1 MRNIVFD
8 FDGTIADTSFAICE
22 AMERACIRHGA
33 EYVGD
38 KEFSTYIG
46 QDLNVCIAK
55 ATTQVLTK
63 EQIDGVARSYRETF
77 KFDLVKPFVGIVEV
91 LQECKANG
99 DKLSIASSRHI
110 DSLTEL
116 LEMNDLAKYF
126 EFVVSGD
133 QVENAKPN
141 PEMLYE
147 IADKYKCDAKE
158 LIFVGDTKWDMQM
171 AISSGATGLGVTWG
185 SHDSGLLR
193 DAGATFTFDSTEDL
207 QKHFATNC

>member
-1 MRNIVFD
+1 MSNIVFD

-63 EQIDGVARSYRETF
+63 PQIDGVARSYRETF

-91 LQECKANG
+91 LQECIANG
-99 DKLSIASSRHI
+99 DRLSIASSRHI
-110 DSLTEL
+110 HSLTEL
-116 LEMNDLAKYF
+116 LEMNDLSQYF
-126 EFVVSGD
+126 EIVVSGD

-141 PEMLYE
+141 PEMLFA
-147 IADKYKCDAKE
+147 IAEKCKCDPQE
-158 LIFVGDTKWDMQM
+158 LILVGDTKWDMQM
-171 AISSGATGLGVTWG
+171 AINAGATGLGVTWG
-185 SHDSGLLR
+185 SHERALLIESG
-193 DAGATFTFDSTEDL
+193 ASNSFDTPEEL
-207 QKHFATNC
+207 QKYFVANN